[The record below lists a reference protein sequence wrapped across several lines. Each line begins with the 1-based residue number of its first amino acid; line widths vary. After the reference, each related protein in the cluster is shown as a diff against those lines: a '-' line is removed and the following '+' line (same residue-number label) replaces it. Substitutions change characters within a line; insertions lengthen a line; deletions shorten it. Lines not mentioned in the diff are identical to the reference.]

1 MNYRIGI
8 KTQMSNE
15 CLIEFM
21 STDSPYKS
29 GSFVG
34 KKVVWKSGKSELVG
48 RIIGSHGKNGVVKVK
63 FNKGVPGQAI
73 GTTVQL
79 IA

>member
-1 MNYRIGI
+1 MNYRIGP

-15 CLIEFM
+15 CLIEFAN
-21 STDSPYKS
+21 SDSATKA
-29 GSFVG
+29 GCVAG

-48 RIIGSHGKNGVVKVK
+48 RIIGFHGKNGVVKVK
-63 FNKGVPGQAI
+63 FTKGVPGQAI